1 MVGLVPVHDSQL
13 VQFGAGELCLEIG
26 CRPARL
32 EGVMT
37 SKLVKR
43 FPHNKSAETASS
55 RIQIKI
61 LGTTFQRVLVEV
73 EPAGTREDPG
83 RCPVQQRLQSL
94 EQGFRQ
100 RLKLDGASQQ
110 VGDGSHGNGEPQQPA
125 SQAIALL
132 VPVEKGGPP
141 CRLAPVFDLVEPE
154 GGSKAGLRFQHKG
167 RLTLLPLQTPMSKG
181 ESDQKTVEGS
191 HQHSSPKPP

>member
-1 MVGLVPVHDSQL
+1 MVGLVPMHDSQL
-13 VQFGAGELCLEIG
+13 MQLGAGELSLEVG
-26 CRPARL
+26 CRPSRLRRVMAR
-32 EGVMT
+32 
-37 SKLVKR
+37 KLVKR
-43 FPHNKSAETASS
+43 FPHNKCAKTTSF

-61 LGTTFQRVLVEV
+61 LGATFQRIFVEV
-73 EPAGTREDPG
+73 EPAGAREDPG
-83 RCPVQQRLQSL
+83 RRPFQQWLQGL
-94 EQGFRQ
+94 EQDIRQ
-100 RLKLDGASQQ
+100 RLKLGGASQQ

-125 SQAIALL
+125 SQAIGPL

-191 HQHSSPKPP
+191 HQHSSP